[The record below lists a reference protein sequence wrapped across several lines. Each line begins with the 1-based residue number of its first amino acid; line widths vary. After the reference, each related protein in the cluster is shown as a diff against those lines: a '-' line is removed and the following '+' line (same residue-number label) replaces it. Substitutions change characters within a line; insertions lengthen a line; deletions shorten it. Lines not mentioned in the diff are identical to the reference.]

1 MGAKLQELAFFE
13 LLKSFKV
20 QLPEPEYKF
29 HKTRKWRID
38 YAWPEKRIALE
49 IEGGVFTQGRHSR
62 GVGMVNDMEKY
73 NTLASEGWLLL
84 RVTPSTLLKIE
95 TIKLIIK
102 TININ

>member
-1 MGAKLQELAFFE
+1 
-13 LLKSFKV
+13 
-20 QLPEPEYKF
+20 
-29 HKTRKWRID
+29 
-38 YAWPEKRIALE
+38 
-49 IEGGVFTQGRHSR
+49 
-62 GVGMVNDMEKY
+62 MVNDMEKY